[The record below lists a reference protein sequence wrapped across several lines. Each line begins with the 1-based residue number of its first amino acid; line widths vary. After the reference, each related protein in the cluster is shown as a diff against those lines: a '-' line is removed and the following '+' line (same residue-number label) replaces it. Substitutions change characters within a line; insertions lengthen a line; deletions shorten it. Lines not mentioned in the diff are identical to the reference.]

1 LQDRRAFEPFLTQ
14 GQKQL
19 VMNRLHSFFLGFLLI
34 VLVGAGFVFGSAVE
48 ERLGQLRSWTDKDG
62 RTIQA
67 YLKGMKGE
75 GVLLVKDGKE
85 YLFPISRLSRSD
97 HTYLNDWL
105 ESPNPK
111 EDARQAETFPVLS
124 DKELE
129 TAPPLSLELLEK
141 RVFDLTNKER
151 KALGFMV
158 LREYEELSL
167 VSRLHS
173 KDMCVRGFFSHQ
185 NPDGESPTDRAR
197 KAEFPGLVQSPDG
210 KPRPGLSEN
219 IARVGRYSSI
229 HQSTRNEKI
238 VSRRIGWQTEAI
250 LAQQIVQGLLASPD
264 HKKNILDPTKAY
276 LGVGIY
282 LFREHLFVTQNF
294 F

>member
-1 LQDRRAFEPFLTQ
+1 
-14 GQKQL
+14 
-19 VMNRLHSFFLGFLLI
+19 MNGLHSFFLGFLLL
-34 VLVGAGFVFGSAVE
+34 VLVGAGFVFGAAVD
-48 ERLGQLRSWTDKDG
+48 ERRGQLRSWTDKDG

-67 YLKGMKGE
+67 YLKGTKGE

-85 YLFPISRLSRSD
+85 YLFPFSRLSRSD
-97 HTYLNDWL
+97 RTYLNDWL

-111 EDARQAETFPVLS
+111 EDARQAEAFPVLS

-129 TAPPLSLELLEK
+129 SAPPLSLELLEK
-141 RVFDLTNKER
+141 KVFDLTNDER
-151 KALGFMV
+151 KTLGIIV
-158 LREYEELSL
+158 LKAYEELDS
-167 VSRLHS
+167 VARLHS
-173 KDMCVRGFFSHQ
+173 EDMSVRGFFAHH
-185 NPDGESPTDRAR
+185 NPDGQSPTDRAR
-197 KAEFPGLVQSPDG
+197 KAGFSGLVKSPDG

-229 HQSTRNEKI
+229 RQSVRNEK
-238 VSRRIGWQTEAI
+238 VLNRRIGWQKEDD
-250 LAQQIVQGLLASPD
+250 LARQIVRGLLNSPE

-282 LFREHLFVTQNF
+282 VFREHVFVTQNF

>member
-1 LQDRRAFEPFLTQ
+1 
-14 GQKQL
+14 
-19 VMNRLHSFFLGFLLI
+19 MNRLHAFFLGYLL
-34 VLVGAGFVFGSAVE
+34 LASVGASFVFGSALD
-48 ERLGQLRSWTDKDG
+48 ERRGQLRSWTDKDG

-67 YLKGMKGE
+67 YSKGMKGE

-85 YLFPISRLSRSD
+85 YLLPVSRLSRSD
-97 HTYLNDWL
+97 RTYLNDWL

-141 RVFDLTNKER
+141 RVFDLTNDER
-151 KALGFMV
+151 KALGIIV
-158 LREYEELSL
+158 LKAYEELDS
-167 VSRLHS
+167 VARRHS
-173 KDMCVRGFFSHQ
+173 EDMSVRGFFAHH
-185 NPDGESPTDRAR
+185 NPDGQSPTDRAR
-197 KAEFPGLVQSPDG
+197 KAGFSGLAKSPDG
-210 KPRPGLSEN
+210 KLRPGLSEN

-229 HQSTRNEKI
+229 RQSVRNEK
-238 VSRRIGWQTEAI
+238 VVNRRIGWQKEDA
-250 LAQQIVQGLLASPD
+250 LAFQIVQGLLNSPE
-264 HKKNILDPTKAY
+264 HKKNMLDATKAY

-282 LFREHLFVTQNF
+282 VFREHVFVTQNF

>member
-1 LQDRRAFEPFLTQ
+1 
-14 GQKQL
+14 
-19 VMNRLHSFFLGFLLI
+19 MNRLSSFFLGFWLL
-34 VLVGAGFVFGSAVE
+34 VLVGAGFVFGSAVD
-48 ERLGQLRSWTDKDG
+48 ERRGQLRSWTDKDG

-67 YLKGMKGE
+67 YLKGTKGE

-85 YLFPISRLSRSD
+85 YLFPVSRLSRSD
-97 HTYLNDWL
+97 RAYLNDWL

-141 RVFDLTNKER
+141 KVFDLTNDER
-151 KALGFMV
+151 KALGIIV
-158 LREYEELSL
+158 LKAYEELDS
-167 VSRLHS
+167 VARLHS
-173 KDMCVRGFFSHQ
+173 EDMSVRGFFAHH
-185 NPDGESPTDRAR
+185 NPDGQSPTDRAR
-197 KAEFPGLVQSPDG
+197 KAGFSGLVKSPDG
-210 KPRPGLSEN
+210 KLRTGLSEN

-229 HQSTRNEKI
+229 RQSVRNEK
-238 VSRRIGWQTEAI
+238 VVNRRIGWQKEDA
-250 LAQQIVQGLLASPD
+250 LAFQIVQGLLNSPE

-282 LFREHLFVTQNF
+282 VFREHVFVTQNF